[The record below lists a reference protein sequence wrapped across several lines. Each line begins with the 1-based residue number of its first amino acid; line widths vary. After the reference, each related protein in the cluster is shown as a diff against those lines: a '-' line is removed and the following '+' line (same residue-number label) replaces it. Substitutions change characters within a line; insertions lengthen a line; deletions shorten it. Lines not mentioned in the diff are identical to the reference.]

1 MRERKSQK
9 GIKDPSYEGSEEG
22 ISRATVERPTPN
34 RPLSSNEPMQ
44 SSQIHPSLAALS
56 WGVGLDQNQAPS
68 DGQHMSEEN
77 LQSPSELATSL
88 PSAIQPQVECKGIRS
103 TSDFPRDLT
112 GLSPEQVEHHY
123 KAMRNSHASLM
134 RSRGQLQRRSREFS
148 EARLNFLN
156 TLKTYEERLVAI
168 GEEKAEAMRIAQDM
182 HQELEAFENK
192 QQALD
197 RLLHDLEEAK
207 QDAGFWSI
215 LQINQLIERMKTLL
229 RGGN

>member
-1 MRERKSQK
+1 
-9 GIKDPSYEGSEEG
+9 
-22 ISRATVERPTPN
+22 
-34 RPLSSNEPMQ
+34 MQ
-44 SSQIHPSLAALS
+44 SSPLEAPSS
-56 WGVGLDQNQAPS
+56 RVGLDQNKATS
-68 DGQHMSEEN
+68 HGQRMSEEN
-77 LQSPSELATSL
+77 LSSITEQATSSPSV
-88 PSAIQPQVECKGIRS
+88 IQGQVKCKGIRS
-103 TSDFPRDLT
+103 TRDFPQDLR

-168 GEEKAEAMRIAQDM
+168 GEEKAEAMQIAQYM
-182 HQELEAFENK
+182 HKELEAFENK

-197 RLLHDLEEAK
+197 NLLNDLEEAK
-207 QDAGFWSI
+207 QEAGFWSI

-229 RGGN
+229 RGGD

>member
-1 MRERKSQK
+1 M
-9 GIKDPSYEGSEEG
+9 PSSEIPTSLEG
-22 ISRATVERPTPN
+22 P
-34 RPLSSNEPMQ
+34 SS
-44 SSQIHPSLAALS
+44 S
-56 WGVGLDQNQAPS
+56 VGQNQNQASFDRQRMP
-68 DGQHMSEEN
+68 EEN
-77 LQSPSELATSL
+77 LTSTSELATSS

-156 TLKTYEERLVAI
+156 TLKTYEDRLVAI
-168 GEEKAEAMRIAQDM
+168 GEEKAEAMRIAKDM

-197 RLLHDLEEAK
+197 RLLRDLEEAK
-207 QDAGFWSI
+207 QNAGFWSI
-215 LQINQLIERMKTLL
+215 LQINQLIEGMKTLL

>member
-1 MRERKSQK
+1 MNSHEPIQSLQSS
-9 GIKDPSYEGSEEG
+9 PSRDTPGSE
-22 ISRATVERPTPN
+22 
-34 RPLSSNEPMQ
+34 M
-44 SSQIHPSLAALS
+44 
-56 WGVGLDQNQAPS
+56 GLDQNKAPS
-68 DGQHMSEEN
+68 DGQRMPEEN
-77 LQSPSELATSL
+77 LPSQNELANS
-88 PSAIQPQVECKGIRS
+88 SSGAIQPQVECKGIRS
-103 TSDFPRDLT
+103 TSDFPRDLS
-112 GLSPEQVEHHY
+112 GLSPEQMEHHY

-134 RSRGQLQRRSREFS
+134 RSRGQLQRRSKEFS

-168 GEEKAEAMRIAQDM
+168 GEEKAEAMQIAQDM
-182 HQELEAFENK
+182 HKELEAFENK

-197 RLLHDLEEAK
+197 NLLNDLEEAK